1 MPLTWRALLDGDQAA
16 RAAAVVEEIADALAG
31 WPEIPLSD
39 PAGASLAS
47 GEAGLALFFSYL
59 DRARPGRGYA
69 ELAEERLDRA
79 VDRLATSF
87 HQPGLFQG
95 FTSIAWTVEH
105 LRDRSEEDP
114 GDEIDAAL
122 LDLLATS
129 PWRDDYDLAAGLAGF
144 GVYALE
150 RWPAPTAAACLARVC
165 ERLAESAVP
174 QEVGLAWLTP
184 DESLHPRERQGYP
197 HGMVNLGVAHGV
209 PGVLPVLAQA
219 AAALGNAPP
228 PPSAPPPAPGTTAP
242 PLGAASPS
250 LGATPPALGA
260 TAPALGATA
269 PALGTP
275 PPTLGTAHPARAL
288 LAAAVAGLLHRRLP
302 AGGESVF
309 PTAWGPAAE
318 PAPARTAWCYGDPGI
333 AAALWLAARAAG
345 EPAWEAEALH
355 LARTAAR
362 RAPERSGVRDA
373 CLCHGAAGLG
383 HLFNRLGQ
391 ATGDPELLAA
401 ARAWLARALDLRE
414 PGRGVAGFVTWGPD
428 AAERMDWRDDPSLL
442 TGAAGVG
449 LALLAAAT
457 AVEPAWD
464 RFLLLSPALP
474 EMRSTPSP

>member
-31 WPEIPLSD
+31 WPEIPAED

-114 GDEIDAAL
+114 VEEIDAAL

-129 PWRDDYDLAAGLAGF
+129 PWRDDYDLTAGLAGF
-144 GVYALE
+144 GAYALE

-165 ERLAESAVP
+165 ERLAELAVP

-219 AAALGNAPP
+219 AAALGTAP
-228 PPSAPPPAPGTTAP
+228 P
-242 PLGAASPS
+242 PLGAP
-250 LGATPPALGA
+250 PPALGA
-260 TAPALGATA
+260 AA
-269 PALGTP
+269 PALGTAP
-275 PPTLGTAHPARAL
+275 PPLGAPPPALGAPLPPRAL
-288 LAAAVAGLLHRRLP
+288 LAAAIAGLLHRRLP
-302 AGGESVF
+302 AGGDSIF

-318 PAPARTAWCYGDPGI
+318 PIPARTAWCYGDPGI

-391 ATGDPELLAA
+391 AAGDPELLAA
-401 ARAWLARALDLRE
+401 ARVWLARALDLRE

-428 AAERMDWRDDPSLL
+428 AAERMDWRNDPSLL

-457 AVEPAWD
+457 TVEPAWD
-464 RFLLLSPALP
+464 RLLLLSPALP
-474 EMRSTPSP
+474 DSRNTPSP